1 MGLTAVA
8 ELEEGSVVECE
19 YSFTSLLHFVHGVYW
34 LGKGAGRRLRRSLV
48 GEDIGVLSPAVALHR
63 MRMRTLLL
71 RTAHGARLLGEVL
84 ISNIALS
91 LTPGKL

>member
-19 YSFTSLLHFVHGVYW
+19 YSFTSLLHFVYGAYW
-34 LGKGAGRRLRRSLV
+34 LGKGAGRRLRRSIV

-63 MRMRTLLL
+63 MRMRTLFCAR
-71 RTAHGARLLGEVL
+71 RTPPRSA
-84 ISNIALS
+84 NQ
-91 LTPGKL
+91 